1 MNCVRG
7 PIPRKDQITNLP
19 LDRPAWTPIESTGQT
34 ERNFVS
40 QSKESAVKEA
50 ARSEI
55 VLLKPNRCQKSDR
68 NDRASNLETRPSIRI
83 VVMIVT
89 YKC

>member
-1 MNCVRG
+1 MNRPHDPGGGVNCVRG

-19 LDRPAWTPIESTGQT
+19 LDTEKTRNNRLAWTPIESTGQT

-40 QSKESAVKEA
+40 QNKELAVKEA

-55 VLLKPNRCQKSDR
+55 VLLRV
-68 NDRASNLETRPSIRI
+68 A
-83 VVMIVT
+83 
-89 YKC
+89 